1 MEGAVA
7 VTPPDLWSP
16 CIIGVAQHTWRER
29 PAPEPLD
36 MWEQVAR
43 AAAADAGL
51 AHLDG
56 LDSMDVV
63 YTQSWT
69 YDDAAGRLGER
80 LGVTPKRQH
89 YSGIGGT
96 TPQVLVNGV
105 AERMLRGESSLALV
119 VGAEALATRRHY
131 KKAGEKAPWSHKHPE
146 PPAFP
151 FEDPFHPAE
160 MAHQVW
166 EAWLTFPLFDVARRA
181 RLGIEPDAYR
191 AQLGA
196 LLAPMTEVA
205 AANPYAWFPVRRSA
219 DELISATPDNR
230 LVGYP
235 YTKYMVSVMDVDM
248 AAALVLATH
257 EQADALGV
265 PADQRVYVRGWAYA
279 TDPPYVAQ
287 HEDLSASPAMVA
299 ASSAA
304 LQRAGAGIDDVAHID
319 LYSCFA
325 SSVNVALDSLGL
337 DAGDSRAPFTVT
349 GGLPFSGGAGSDYVT
364 HSIAA
369 MTEVLRAD
377 PGALG
382 LISGVGMHMQKHAYG
397 VYSTEP
403 GPIAPASDIAT
414 SPAAPITDAFSGPA
428 TVATYTVAHGRDG
441 SPESALFICDLADG
455 SRCYA
460 RSEDPDLLARAEA
473 EELVGASL
481 ELATDE
487 AGVNRVRT

>member
-1 MEGAVA
+1 MSVD
-7 VTPPDLWSP
+7 PRSP
-16 CIIGVAQHTWRER
+16 CLIGVAQRTWHDA
-29 PAPEPLD
+29 PAPEPLV
-36 MWEQVAR
+36 MWEEVAR

-51 AHLDG
+51 GSLDAV
-56 LDSMDVV
+56 DSLDVV

-69 YDDAAGRLGER
+69 YDDAPGRVAER
-80 LGVTPKRQH
+80 LGIDPKRRY

-105 AERMLRGESSLALV
+105 AERMLRGESSLAIV
-119 VGAEALATRRHY
+119 VGAEALATRRFH
-131 KKAGEKAPWSHKHPE
+131 KKAGEKPQWSHKHPE

-166 EAWLTFPLFDVARRA
+166 EAWLTFPVFDVARRA
-181 RLGIEPDAYR
+181 RLGVAPDEYR
-191 AQLGA
+191 VGLGA
-196 LLAPMTEVA
+196 LMAPMTDVA

-219 DELISATPDNR
+219 DELVTPTPDNR

-265 PADQRVYVRGWAYA
+265 PPERRVYVRGWAYA

-287 HEDLSASPAMVA
+287 HEDMA
-299 ASSAA
+299 ASSAMAAASGAA
-304 LQRAGAGIDDVAHID
+304 LKAAGVGIDDIAHID

-325 SSVNVALDSLGL
+325 SSVLFALDALGI
-337 DAGDSRAPFTVT
+337 DASSDSRAPFTVT

-369 MTEVLRAD
+369 MTEVLRRD
-377 PGALG
+377 PGSLG

-403 GPIAPASDIAT
+403 GPVEPAAAIPT
-414 SPAAPITDAFSGPA
+414 SPATPITDTHTGPA
-428 TVATYTVAHGRDG
+428 TVAAYTVAHGRDG
-441 SPESALFICDLADG
+441 AAQSALFVCDLADG

-460 RSEDPDLLARAEA
+460 RSEDADLLARAEA
-473 EELVGASL
+473 EELVGTTLQL
-481 ELATDE
+481 ETTEGNVNLAR
-487 AGVNRVRT
+487 A